1 MTDTVPAQVPHD
13 SHVDAPAN
21 ENEFVAHKEQLDD
34 PERLN
39 ASTGHSNDKV
49 APAVPQNRPASQ
61 TRGADRPVEL
71 QKVPGEQ
78 RVKFAMPFDAQY
90 PVVGHAVGSKLPRG
104 Q

>member
-1 MTDTVPAQVPHD
+1 MTDKVPAQDPHD

-34 PERLN
+34 PAGLK
-39 ASTGHSNDKV
+39 ASAGHSCDEL
-49 APAVPQNRPASQ
+49 APTAPQNRPASQ
-61 TRGADRPVEL
+61 MRGADRPVEL

-90 PVVGHAVGSKLPRG
+90 PVVGHALGSKLPRG